1 MTRGGCSAS
10 TSSSRIRH
18 GRLGRDLV
26 LRTACTLAKEPRQPP
41 VLEDTAAG
49 LARRAVEDRVLLEVD
64 LRERR
69 AAHVTRLAEA
79 PVDAVGLLVG
89 GSARSE
95 LETALELEVDGGC
108 EARDLLVVEV
118 ARQRVRRELRRVEDL
133 VRPRTADARDQVL
146 VAEERMQAPRLA
158 VHDLAEA
165 LWPEAERFRAEVGQ
179 LGLRRLRGEEPDAG
193 ALLLSGLGEEQLCA
207 ARELEPE
214 GGRLGRLSAGGDEAE
229 PACGHQ
235 VDEQHELLVRGREE
249 KSLPAPL
256 GAAELAPLERC
267 DRRGGGPERRGL

>member
-69 AAHVTRLAEA
+69 AADVTRLAEA
-79 PVDAVGLLVG
+79 PVDAVSLLVG
-89 GSARSE
+89 GSALSE

-118 ARQRVRRELRRVEDL
+118 ARQRIRRELRRVEDL
-133 VRPRTADARDQVL
+133 VRPRAADARDQVL
-146 VAEERMQAPRLA
+146 VAEERVQAPRLA

-165 LWPEAERFRAEVGQ
+165 LWPEAERFWAEVGE
-179 LGLRRLRGEEPDAG
+179 LGLRRLRGEEPDPG
-193 ALLLSGLGEEQLCA
+193 ALLLPGLGEEQLCA
-207 ARELEPE
+207 ARALEAE

-229 PACGHQ
+229 PARGHQ
-235 VDEQHELLVRGREE
+235 VDGAHERAVRGPEE
-249 KSLPAPL
+249 QSAT
-256 GAAELAPLERC
+256 A
-267 DRRGGGPERRGL
+267 